1 MPREQMF
8 ADKHDSWGASLQAY
22 AKERVTPAWG
32 DTPAPPKDK
41 RMSYYDKSR
50 LERDYNPILMEH
62 RNPAVER
69 ARKDREHEGS
79 LLRLN
84 AAREGLLRPCG
95 CGAEVPEPPAFHA
108 RRARAS

>member
-41 RMSYYDKSR
+41 RVSR
-50 LERDYNPILMEH
+50 RLAETARGEDRDQNM
-62 RNPAVER
+62 VQ
-69 ARKDREHEGS
+69 S
-79 LLRLN
+79 LV
-84 AAREGLLRPCG
+84 PC
-95 CGAEVPEPPAFHA
+95 F
-108 RRARAS
+108 